1 MAIIGISNGEA
12 GGSVRSKLNEAIN
25 SVNTT
30 MENRVVVK
38 TASQLS
44 GVLSSTTQYFLDGI
58 IDMGSTE
65 IEIPAGGLYIAG
77 YNFDLSGL
85 TSTAAGFTLFTSPVG
100 GSGNVLFDN
109 FLIDVSG
116 AGSQVYDLVADTG
129 FEAIE
134 LDRINY
140 NNCTSG
146 GTIDGYRQG
155 LEEGTGRFG
164 GSPSITLKGTWL
176 GGYRITTSIVRGLSN
191 STTEPLFKAGVG
203 FVMNSRF
210 LTDINCDLGTLQ
222 PFCDFTTAMFPNPST
237 LQVKG
242 AIFTRGLIVNASDTN
257 IFPNISRADLASSW
271 VDNIGIRNTF
281 VGGKVSVSSENLT
294 SIAAGSTWYTLDA
307 VWATGNLEHF
317 DSPASGQLRHLGNSP
332 REFKITVN
340 FNIASTANNE
350 VAIRLR
356 KWDDS
361 LGSFIEFGSRARQ
374 INSFVGGRD
383 VGFFNFS
390 FNVVLDQ
397 NDYVYFQ
404 VANNSGNND
413 LTLEL
418 DSDFQVEER

>member
-271 VDNIGIRNTF
+271 VDNM
-281 VGGKVSVSSENLT
+281 
-294 SIAAGSTWYTLDA
+294 
-307 VWATGNLEHF
+307 
-317 DSPASGQLRHLGNSP
+317 GNSP